1 MKPSPAWPKLTRL
14 LALSLFPLC
23 VSACVSAPPTP
34 VDPTPAICTGSR
46 AARADH
52 AAALAETQDE
62 RVLMTGAALV
72 DILDAGCKE

>member
-1 MKPSPAWPKLTRL
+1 MKRSPAWPKLTRL
-14 LALSLFPLC
+14 LVLSLPIGFAT
-23 VSACVSAPPTP
+23 ACVDVPPTP
-34 VDPTPAICTGSR
+34 ADPTPAICTGSR

-72 DILDAGCKE
+72 DILDAGCAA